1 MNSLG
6 VRLALRLSA
15 ALFLLMLLSGVW
27 LENRL
32 TDLIHDEEITQ
43 AETHAKTMLAS
54 LRTLMVH
61 GQGTLAREWLDRMR
75 GAEGVVDIQ
84 IMRQDGQE
92 AFTDLNTVN
101 AVNAY
106 LQRPRFSREPVPP
119 RNTATPDPSKFR
131 DALHGKTTIDNAG
144 SDAITVLMPIQS
156 STECLGCHG
165 YDLSAQ
171 RGVLKLSLSSENRER
186 RLTAMRQNLW
196 MVSGLLVG
204 LLGIAVLFVLRESL
218 LRPLGVLRD
227 AITRVG
233 EGDRSARLPAKW
245 RDELGEVAR
254 VFNRMQTQLF
264 ATETRIRSVM
274 DSLAEA
280 VITIDE
286 KGEIE
291 STNPAAERI
300 FGYEPDELIGKN
312 VCVLMPE
319 PYRSQHDGYLANF
332 VRTGRGNILGK
343 GGVELIAQR
352 KNGESFPVEL
362 TLSEMRLESGRF
374 FVGVLR
380 DITERK
386 QQSAALEYQAL
397 HDALTDLPNR
407 VLLTDRLRQA
417 ILRAQRNSEQF
428 AFLLMDLDHFK
439 QINDTLGHQYGD
451 RILQQVAKRVRE
463 SLRESDTVARLGGDE
478 FAVLL
483 TRSDLTH
490 ASEVAGKLL
499 KLLERPFLVDGQAL
513 HVGAS
518 IGIALYPSHGQDE
531 MTLMRLADVAM
542 YVAKRGSRGFAI
554 YDIATDEHNPRN
566 LTLLGELRSAI
577 DLDELVLYYQPK
589 IDLSTRKINGVEALV
604 RWKHPQHGLMPPDE
618 FIPLAE
624 QTGLIKVLTLWVLK
638 EAMRQQAVWRQG
650 GRELAI
656 AVNLSV
662 RNLQDAQFPDRVSKI
677 MEMIN
682 RTSKGLWLEI
692 TETAIMQDPER
703 AQSVLDSL
711 DKMNVQL
718 SIDDF
723 GTGYSS
729 LTYLRSLP
737 VQEIKIDKSFV
748 MGMFKSENDAVI
760 VRSIIDLAHN
770 IGMRVIAEGIEDEPT
785 FNALVKLGCDA
796 GQGYYFGKPMPSEE
810 FDGWLKQSP
819 WSAASDA
826 AP

>member
-624 QTGLIKVLTLWVLK
+624 HAALIAPLTLWVVNAAL
-638 EAMRQQAVWRQG
+638 AQAARWHRRG
-650 GRELAI
+650 LALHIAINLSAQTLHDTKLADDICRALLGNPDIAANVTLEVTEGTLMIDPLAANRMLTDFRTMGAKI
-656 AVNLSV
+656 AV
-662 RNLQDAQFPDRVSKI
+662 
-677 MEMIN
+677 
-682 RTSKGLWLEI
+682 
-692 TETAIMQDPER
+692 
-703 AQSVLDSL
+703 
-711 DKMNVQL
+711 
-718 SIDDF
+718 DDF

-729 LTYLRSLP
+729 LAYLKKLP
-737 VQEIKIDKSFV
+737 LDELKIDRSFV
-748 MGMFKSENDAVI
+748 KNMASDRDDMMI
-760 VRSIIDLAHN
+760 VRSIVDLGHN
-770 IGMRVIAEGIEDEPT
+770 LGLRVVAEGVEDQAACESLAAMDC
-785 FNALVKLGCDA
+785 NMA
-796 GQGYYFGKPMPSEE
+796 QGYFLGNPMNSDN
-810 FDGWLKQSP
+810 FDLWLKN
-819 WSAASDA
+819 SAW
-826 AP
+826 APKPR